1 LEQRPLSPIRNRSGY
16 DLFAFIEL
24 QSVHLI
30 EDVVKRVLPE
40 IESLEA
46 AAERDRYLDLFDGDR
61 DAVGEAKALDSK
73 NVALTQELARRI
85 GGSGLLEGE
94 HLGGG
99 LLPPG
104 QHFFREP

>member
-1 LEQRPLSPIRNRSGY
+1 MDGRGVKIAAIMGNSVRGGPIGFCEALPRYIEQGDFRADLEQRPLSPIRNRSGY

-30 EDVVKRVLPE
+30 EDVVKRVLPA

-61 DAVGEAKALDSK
+61 DAVGEAKA
-73 NVALTQELARRI
+73 
-85 GGSGLLEGE
+85 
-94 HLGGG
+94 
-99 LLPPG
+99 
-104 QHFFREP
+104 